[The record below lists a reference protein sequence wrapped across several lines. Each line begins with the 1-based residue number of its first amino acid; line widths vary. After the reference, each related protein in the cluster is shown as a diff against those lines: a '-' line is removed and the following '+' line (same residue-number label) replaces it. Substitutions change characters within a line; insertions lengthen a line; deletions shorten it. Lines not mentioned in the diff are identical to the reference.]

1 MMGFGYGPGYGP
13 GFSPMYGI
21 LAMGGMGLFWL
32 LVLGAIIWAVVYFS
46 RQRTYSQETNRSIDI
61 LRERYARGEI
71 DEEEYEHR
79 LSRLK

>member
-1 MMGFGYGPGYGP
+1 MMGFGYGPG
-13 GFSPMYGI
+13 FNPMYGV
-21 LAMGGMGLFWL
+21 LAMGGMGLFWF
-32 LVLGAIIWAVVYFS
+32 LVLGAIIWGVVHFS
-46 RQRTYSQETNRSIDI
+46 RQRTYSQEANRSIDI

>member
-1 MMGFGYGPGYGP
+1 MMGFGYGP

-32 LVLGAIIWAVVYFS
+32 LVLGAIIWGVVHFN
-46 RQRTYSQETNRSIDI
+46 RQRTHSHDENRSIDI